1 MGLTYLAAGLLLFLG
16 VHSTRVFANDWR
28 NKTLARIG
36 EKPFKGIYAL
46 LSLAG
51 FVLLVWGYGQARQQG
66 VMLWN
71 PPVAMRHLAAL
82 LTLVAFVLLTAAYVP
97 GNQIKAKLHH
107 PMVLGTKVWAL
118 AHLLANG
125 SRADTVL
132 FASFLLWSVLLFAA
146 SRRRDRRERTVY
158 AAGTASA
165 TAITVAVGVVA
176 WAVFAFWL
184 HRVLIGVSPFGAMG
198 SPG

>member
-1 MGLTYLAAGLLLFLG
+1 MTYLIAGLVLFLG

-28 NKTLARIG
+28 NQALARMG
-36 EKPFKGIYAL
+36 EKPFKAIYAL

-71 PPVAMRHLAAL
+71 PPVAMRHLAVL
-82 LTLVAFVLLTAAYVP
+82 LTLVAFILLAAVYVP
-97 GNQIKAKLHH
+97 GNRIKAKLHH

-118 AHLLANG
+118 AHLVVNG
-125 SRADTVL
+125 SLADTVL
-132 FASFLLWSVLLFAA
+132 FGSFLLWSVLLFAA
-146 SRRRDRRERTVY
+146 SRKRDRREQKVY
-158 AAGTASA
+158 SAGTAGA
-165 TAITVAVGVVA
+165 TAITAVAGLIA

-184 HRVLIGVSPFGAMG
+184 HRVLMGVSPFGAIG
-198 SPG
+198 

>member
-1 MGLTYLAAGLLLFLG
+1 MTYLIVGLVLFLG

-28 NKTLARIG
+28 KQTVARMG

-51 FVLLVWGYGQARQQG
+51 FALLVWGYGQARQQG

-82 LTLVAFVLLTAAYVP
+82 LTLVAFVLLAAAQVP

-107 PMVLGTKVWAL
+107 PMVLGTKAWAL

-125 SRADTVL
+125 SLADVVL
-132 FASFLLWSVLLFAA
+132 FGSFLVWSVLLFAA
-146 SRRRDRRERTVY
+146 SRRRDRREKTVY
-158 AAGTASA
+158 PAGTARM
-165 TAITVAVGVVA
+165 TAVAVAAGVVA
-176 WAVFAFWL
+176 WLVFAFWL
-184 HRVLIGVSPFGAMG
+184 HRVLIGVSPFGVV
-198 SPG
+198 S